1 MGRLVFLVGE
11 SLLNLRRNALVATGA
26 ILAVFISLTLAFGAL
41 VVNELL
47 RVNTIGW
54 QQGTHIIAFLKD
66 PDQGGLDGGGQLV
79 YRDEVAAWDEV
90 AAVNYVDKAGAY
102 EEFKEIF
109 VSRPELIEVTDPL
122 KLPAS
127 LRIELQTID
136 LYRDVQFRLAAN
148 PVVREVRSFGE
159 QIDQLSTISRV
170 LNLLGWGL
178 ALVLGL
184 SAVILIS
191 NTISLAIYARRNEV
205 SVMKLVGAS
214 NWFIRV
220 PFLLEGL
227 IEGVVGALL
236 AVLSVWVAS
245 RNLHSL
251 GDTIQLITLSIPGQF
266 FLRWGVVMVLF
277 GATVGVAGSLLGL
290 GRHLREVD
298 S

>member
-1 MGRLVFLVGE
+1 MGRMIFLVGE
-11 SLLNLRRNALVATGA
+11 SLVNLRRNALVATGA
-26 ILAVFISLTLAFGAL
+26 VLAVFISLTLAFGAL

-47 RVNTIGW
+47 RLNTIGW

-66 PDQGGLDGGGQLV
+66 PDQGGLDAAGQMT
-79 YRDEVAAWDEV
+79 YRIEVESWEEVAT
-90 AAVNYVDKAGAY
+90 VNYVDKAAAY

-109 VSRPELIEVTDPL
+109 ASRPELIEVTDPL

-148 PVVREVRSFGE
+148 PVVWEVRSFGE

-191 NTISLAIYARRNEV
+191 NTISLAIYSRRNEV

-220 PFLLEGL
+220 PFVLEGL
-227 IEGVVGALL
+227 IEGMVGALM
-236 AVLSVWVAS
+236 AVLTVWVAS
-245 RNLHSL
+245 RNLDSL
-251 GDTIQLITLSIPGQF
+251 GESIQLITLSIPGRF
-266 FLRWGVVMVLF
+266 FFRWGLVLVLF

-290 GRHLREVD
+290 SRHLREVD

>member
-1 MGRLVFLVGE
+1 MGRMIFLVGE
-11 SLLNLRRNALVATGA
+11 SLTNLRRNALVATGA
-26 ILAVFISLTLAFGAL
+26 MLAVFISLTLAFGAL

-47 RVNTIGW
+47 RLNTIGW

-66 PDQGGLDGGGQLV
+66 PDQGGLDAASQLA
-79 YRDEVAAWDEV
+79 YGAEVAAWEEV
-90 AAVNYVDKAGAY
+90 ETVHYVDKAGAY

-109 VSRPELIEVTDPL
+109 ASRPELIEVTDPL

-127 LRIELQTID
+127 LRIELQSIE
-136 LYRDVQFRLAAN
+136 LYRDVQFRLSAD

-159 QIDQLSTISRV
+159 QIEQLSTISRV
-170 LNLLGWGL
+170 LNVLGWGL
-178 ALVLGL
+178 ALVLAL

-227 IEGVVGALL
+227 IEGTVGALL
-236 AVLSVWVAS
+236 AVITIWVAS
-245 RNLHSL
+245 RNLNSL
-251 GDTIQLITLSIPGQF
+251 GETIQLITLSIPGRF
-266 FLRWGVVMVLF
+266 FFRWGVVLVLF

-290 GRHLREVD
+290 SRHLREVD

>member
-1 MGRLVFLVGE
+1 MGRMIYLVGE
-11 SLLNLRRNALVATGA
+11 SLTNLRRNALVATGA

-41 VVNELL
+41 VINELL
-47 RVNTIGW
+47 RLNTIGW

-66 PDQGGLDGGGQLV
+66 PDQGGLDAVSQLA
-79 YRDEVAAWDEV
+79 YRDEVAVWEEV
-90 AAVNYVDKAGAY
+90 ETVHYVDKGGAY

-109 VSRPELIEVTDPL
+109 ASRPELIEVTDPL

-127 LRIELQTID
+127 LRIELQSIE
-136 LYRDVQFRLAAN
+136 LYRDVQFRLSAD

-159 QIDQLSTISRV
+159 QIEQVSTISRV
-170 LNLLGWGL
+170 LNVLGWGL
-178 ALVLGL
+178 ALVLAL

-236 AVLSVWVAS
+236 AVVTIWVAS
-245 RNLHSL
+245 RNLNSL
-251 GDTIQLITLSIPGQF
+251 GETIQLITLSIPERF
-266 FLRWGVVMVLF
+266 FFRWGVVLVLF
-277 GATVGVAGSLLGL
+277 GATVGVAGSMLGL
-290 GRHLREVD
+290 SSHLREVE

>member
-1 MGRLVFLVGE
+1 MGRMIFLVGE
-11 SLLNLRRNALVATGA
+11 SLTNLRRNALVATGA

-47 RVNTIGW
+47 RLNTIGW

-66 PDQGGLDGGGQLV
+66 PDQGGLDAVSQLA
-79 YRDEVAAWDEV
+79 YRDEVAAWEEV
-90 AAVNYVDKAGAY
+90 ETVHYVDKAGAY

-109 VSRPELIEVTDPL
+109 ASRPELIEVTDPL

-127 LRIELQTID
+127 LRIELQSIE
-136 LYRDVQFRLAAN
+136 LYRDVQFRLSAD

-159 QIDQLSTISRV
+159 QIEQLSTISRV
-170 LNLLGWGL
+170 LNVLGWGL
-178 ALVLGL
+178 ALVLAL

-220 PFLLEGL
+220 PFVLEGL
-227 IEGVVGALL
+227 IEGTVGALL
-236 AVLSVWVAS
+236 AVITIWVAS
-245 RNLHSL
+245 RNLNSL
-251 GDTIQLITLSIPGQF
+251 GETIQLITLSIPGRF
-266 FLRWGVVMVLF
+266 FFRWGVVLVLF
-277 GATVGVAGSLLGL
+277 GAAVGVAGSLLGL
-290 GRHLREVD
+290 SRHLREVD

>member
-1 MGRLVFLVGE
+1 MGRMIFLVGE
-11 SLLNLRRNALVATGA
+11 SLVNLRRNALVATGA
-26 ILAVFISLTLAFGAL
+26 VLAVFISLTLAFGAL

-47 RVNTIGW
+47 RLNTIGW

-66 PDQGGLDGGGQLV
+66 PDQGGLDAAGQMT
-79 YRDEVAAWDEV
+79 YRVEVESWEEVAT
-90 AAVNYVDKAGAY
+90 VNYVDKAAAY

-109 VSRPELIEVTDPL
+109 ASRPELIEVTDPL

-148 PVVREVRSFGE
+148 PVVWEVRSFGE

-191 NTISLAIYARRNEV
+191 NTISLAIYSRRNEV

-220 PFLLEGL
+220 PFVLEGL
-227 IEGVVGALL
+227 IEGMVGALM
-236 AVLSVWVAS
+236 AVLTVWVAS
-245 RNLHSL
+245 RNLDSL
-251 GDTIQLITLSIPGQF
+251 GESIQLITLSIPGRF
-266 FLRWGVVMVLF
+266 FFRWGVVLVLF

-290 GRHLREVD
+290 SRHLREVD

>member
-1 MGRLVFLVGE
+1 MGRIIFLVGE
-11 SLLNLRRNALVATGA
+11 SLVNLRRNALVATGA
-26 ILAVFISLTLAFGAL
+26 VLAVFISLTLAFGAL

-47 RVNTIGW
+47 RLNTIGW

-66 PDQGGLDGGGQLV
+66 PDQGGLDAAGQMT
-79 YRDEVAAWDEV
+79 YRVEVESWEEVAT
-90 AAVNYVDKAGAY
+90 VNYVDKAAAY

-109 VSRPELIEVTDPL
+109 ASRPELIEVTDPL

-148 PVVREVRSFGE
+148 PVVWEVRSFGE

-191 NTISLAIYARRNEV
+191 NTISLAIYSRRNEV

-220 PFLLEGL
+220 PFVLEGL
-227 IEGVVGALL
+227 IEGMAGALM
-236 AVLSVWVAS
+236 AVLTVWVAS
-245 RNLHSL
+245 RNLDSL
-251 GDTIQLITLSIPGQF
+251 GESIQLITLSIPGRF
-266 FLRWGVVMVLF
+266 FFRWGLVLVLF

-290 GRHLREVD
+290 SRHLREVD

>member
-1 MGRLVFLVGE
+1 MGRFLFLIGE
-11 SLLNLRRNALVATGA
+11 SLSNLRRNALVVAGA
-26 ILAVFISLTLAFGAL
+26 ILAVFISLTLALGAL

-47 RVNTIGW
+47 RLNTLGW

-66 PDQGGLDGGGQLV
+66 PDQGGADPAGQLT
-79 YRDEVAAWDEV
+79 YRDEVAAWEEV
-90 AAVNYVDKAGAY
+90 EAVHYVDKAGAF

-109 VSRPELIEVTDPL
+109 ASRPELIELTDPL

-136 LYRDVQFRLAAN
+136 LYRDVQFRLSAA

-159 QIDQLSTISRV
+159 QIEQLSTISRV

-184 SAVILIS
+184 AAVILIS

-205 SVMKLVGAS
+205 AVMKLVGAS

-227 IEGVVGALL
+227 IEGVAGAVL
-236 AVLSVWVAS
+236 AVTTVWLAA

-251 GDTIQLITLSIPGQF
+251 GDTIQLITLSIPGRF
-266 FLRWGVVMVLF
+266 FLRWGLVVVLF
-277 GATVGVAGSLLGL
+277 GATVGVAGSILGL

>member
-1 MGRLVFLVGE
+1 MGRMIFLVGE
-11 SLLNLRRNALVATGA
+11 SLVNLRRNALVATGA
-26 ILAVFISLTLAFGAL
+26 VLAVFISLTLAFGAL

-47 RVNTIGW
+47 RLNTIGW

-66 PDQGGLDGGGQLV
+66 PDQGGLDAAGQMT
-79 YRDEVAAWDEV
+79 YRVEVESWEEVAT
-90 AAVNYVDKAGAY
+90 VNYVDKAAAY

-109 VSRPELIEVTDPL
+109 ASRPELIEVTDPL

-148 PVVREVRSFGE
+148 PVVWEVRSFGE

-191 NTISLAIYARRNEV
+191 NTISLAIYSRRNEV

-220 PFLLEGL
+220 PFVLEGL
-227 IEGVVGALL
+227 IEGTVGALM
-236 AVLSVWVAS
+236 AVLTVWVAS
-245 RNLHSL
+245 RNLDSL
-251 GDTIQLITLSIPGQF
+251 GESIQLITLSIPGRF
-266 FLRWGVVMVLF
+266 FFRWGVVLVLF

-290 GRHLREVD
+290 SRHLREVD

>member
-1 MGRLVFLVGE
+1 MGRMIFLVGE
-11 SLLNLRRNALVATGA
+11 SLVNLRRNALVATGA
-26 ILAVFISLTLAFGAL
+26 VLAVFISLTLAFGAL

-47 RVNTIGW
+47 RLNTIGW

-66 PDQGGLDGGGQLV
+66 PDQGGLDAAGQMT
-79 YRDEVAAWDEV
+79 YRIEVESWEEVAT
-90 AAVNYVDKAGAY
+90 VNYVDKAAAY

-109 VSRPELIEVTDPL
+109 ASRPELIEVTDPL

-148 PVVREVRSFGE
+148 PVVWEVRSFGE

-191 NTISLAIYARRNEV
+191 NTISLAIYSRRNEV

-220 PFLLEGL
+220 PFVLEGL
-227 IEGVVGALL
+227 IEGMVGALM
-236 AVLSVWVAS
+236 AVLTVWVAS
-245 RNLHSL
+245 RNLDSL
-251 GDTIQLITLSIPGQF
+251 GESIQLITLSIPGRF
-266 FLRWGVVMVLF
+266 FFRWGVVLVLF

-290 GRHLREVD
+290 SRHLREVD

>member
-1 MGRLVFLVGE
+1 MGRLIFLVGE
-11 SLLNLRRNALVATGA
+11 SLVNLRRNALVATGA

-47 RVNTIGW
+47 RLNTIGW

-66 PDQGGLDGGGQLV
+66 PDQGGLDQAGQAA
-79 YRDEVAAWDEV
+79 YRDEVASWEEV
-90 AAVNYVDKAGAY
+90 ATVGYVDKAAAY

-109 VSRPELIEVTDPL
+109 ASRPELIEVTDPL

-136 LYRDVQFRLAAN
+136 LYRDVQFRLSAD
-148 PVVREVRSFGE
+148 PVVWEVRSFGE
-159 QIDQLSTISRV
+159 QIDQLTTISRV
-170 LNLLGWGL
+170 LNVLGWGL
-178 ALVLGL
+178 AIVLGV

-236 AVLSVWVAS
+236 AVLTVWVAS
-245 RNLHSL
+245 RNLNSL
-251 GDTIQLITLSIPGQF
+251 GETIQLITLNIPGQF
-266 FLRWGVVMVLF
+266 FFRWGLVVVLF

-290 GRHLREVD
+290 SRHLREVD

>member
-1 MGRLVFLVGE
+1 MGRMIFLVGE
-11 SLLNLRRNALVATGA
+11 SLINLRRNALVATGA
-26 ILAVFISLTLAFGAL
+26 MLAVFISLTLAFGAL

-47 RVNTIGW
+47 RLNTIGW

-66 PDQGGLDGGGQLV
+66 PDQGGLDAASQLA
-79 YRDEVAAWDEV
+79 YRAEVAAWEEV
-90 AAVNYVDKAGAY
+90 ETVHYVDKAGAY

-109 VSRPELIEVTDPL
+109 ASRPELIEVTDPL

-127 LRIELQTID
+127 LRIELQSIE
-136 LYRDVQFRLAAN
+136 LYRDVQFRLSAD

-159 QIDQLSTISRV
+159 QIEQLSTISRV
-170 LNLLGWGL
+170 LNVLGWGL
-178 ALVLGL
+178 ALVLAL

-227 IEGVVGALL
+227 IEGTVGALL
-236 AVLSVWVAS
+236 AVITIWVAS
-245 RNLHSL
+245 RNLNSL
-251 GDTIQLITLSIPGQF
+251 GETIQLITLSIPGRF
-266 FLRWGVVMVLF
+266 FFRWGVVLVLF

-290 GRHLREVD
+290 SRHLREVD

>member
-1 MGRLVFLVGE
+1 MGRMIFLVGE
-11 SLLNLRRNALVATGA
+11 SLTNLRRNALVATGA

-47 RVNTIGW
+47 RLNTIGW

-66 PDQGGLDGGGQLV
+66 PDQGGLDAVSQLA
-79 YRDEVAAWDEV
+79 YREEVAAWEEV
-90 AAVNYVDKAGAY
+90 ETVHYVDKAGAY

-109 VSRPELIEVTDPL
+109 ASRPELIEVTDPL

-127 LRIELQTID
+127 LRVELQSIE
-136 LYRDVQFRLAAN
+136 LYRDVQFRLSAD

-159 QIDQLSTISRV
+159 QIEQLSTISRV
-170 LNLLGWGL
+170 LNVLGWGL
-178 ALVLGL
+178 ALVLAL

-220 PFLLEGL
+220 PFVLEGL
-227 IEGVVGALL
+227 IEGTVGALL
-236 AVLSVWVAS
+236 AVITIWVAS
-245 RNLHSL
+245 RNLNSL
-251 GDTIQLITLSIPGQF
+251 GETIQLITLSIPGRF
-266 FLRWGVVMVLF
+266 FFRWGVVLVLF
-277 GATVGVAGSLLGL
+277 GAAVGVAGSLLGL
-290 GRHLREVD
+290 SRHLREVD

>member
-1 MGRLVFLVGE
+1 MGRMIFLVGE
-11 SLLNLRRNALVATGA
+11 SLTNLRRNALVATGA

-47 RVNTIGW
+47 RLNTIGW
-54 QQGTHIIAFLKD
+54 QQGTHIIVFLKD
-66 PDQGGLDGGGQLV
+66 PDQGGLDAVSQLA
-79 YRDEVAAWDEV
+79 YRDEVAAWEEV
-90 AAVNYVDKAGAY
+90 ETVHYVDKAGAY

-109 VSRPELIEVTDPL
+109 ASRPELIEVTDPL

-127 LRIELQTID
+127 LRIELQSIE
-136 LYRDVQFRLAAN
+136 LYRDVQFRLSAD

-159 QIDQLSTISRV
+159 QIEQLSTISRV
-170 LNLLGWGL
+170 LNVLGWGL
-178 ALVLGL
+178 ALVLAL

-220 PFLLEGL
+220 PFVLEGL
-227 IEGVVGALL
+227 IEGTVGALL
-236 AVLSVWVAS
+236 AVITIWVAS
-245 RNLHSL
+245 RNLNSL
-251 GDTIQLITLSIPGQF
+251 GETIQLITLSIPGRF
-266 FLRWGVVMVLF
+266 FFRWGVVLVLF

-290 GRHLREVD
+290 SRHLREVD

>member
-1 MGRLVFLVGE
+1 MGRMIFLIGE
-11 SLLNLRRNALVATGA
+11 SLVNLRRNALVATGA

-47 RVNTIGW
+47 RLNTIGW

-66 PDQGGLDGGGQLV
+66 SDQGGLDAVSQV
-79 YRDEVAAWDEV
+79 AYRDQVMDWEEVETV
-90 AAVNYVDKAGAY
+90 HYVDKAGAY

-109 VSRPELIEVTDPL
+109 ASRPELIDVTDPL

-127 LRIELQTID
+127 LRIELQSID
-136 LYRDVQFRLAAN
+136 LYRDVQFRLAAD

-159 QIDQLSTISRV
+159 QIEQLSTISRV
-170 LNLLGWGL
+170 LNVLGWGL
-178 ALVLGL
+178 SLVLGL
-184 SAVILIS
+184 SAIILIS

-227 IEGVVGALL
+227 IEGVVGAVM
-236 AVLSVWVAS
+236 AVLTVWLAA
-245 RNLHSL
+245 RNLNSL
-251 GDTIQLITLSIPGQF
+251 GETIQLITLNIPAMF
-266 FLRWGVVMVLF
+266 FFRWGVVLVLF

-290 GRHLREVD
+290 SRHLREVD

>member
-1 MGRLVFLVGE
+1 MGRMIYLVGE
-11 SLLNLRRNALVATGA
+11 SLVNLRRNALVATGA

-47 RVNTIGW
+47 RLNTIGW

-66 PDQGGLDGGGQLV
+66 PDQGGLDAASQLA
-79 YRDEVAAWDEV
+79 YRDEVAAWEEV
-90 AAVNYVDKAGAY
+90 ETVHYVDKAGAY

-109 VSRPELIEVTDPL
+109 ASRPELIEVTDPL

-127 LRIELQTID
+127 LRIELQSIE
-136 LYRDVQFRLAAN
+136 LYRDVQFRLSAD

-159 QIDQLSTISRV
+159 QIEQLSTISRV
-170 LNLLGWGL
+170 LNVLGWGL
-178 ALVLGL
+178 ALVLAL

-227 IEGVVGALL
+227 IEGTVGALL
-236 AVLSVWVAS
+236 AVITIWLAS
-245 RNLHSL
+245 RNLNSL
-251 GDTIQLITLSIPGQF
+251 GETIQLITLSIPGRF
-266 FLRWGVVMVLF
+266 FFRWGVVLVLF
-277 GATVGVAGSLLGL
+277 GAAVGVVGSLLGL
-290 GRHLREVD
+290 SRHLREVD

>member
-1 MGRLVFLVGE
+1 MGRMIFLVGE
-11 SLLNLRRNALVATGA
+11 SLTNLRRNALVATGA

-47 RVNTIGW
+47 RLNTIGW

-66 PDQGGLDGGGQLV
+66 PDQGGLDAVSQLA
-79 YRDEVAAWDEV
+79 YREEVAAWEEV
-90 AAVNYVDKAGAY
+90 ETVHYVDKAGAY

-109 VSRPELIEVTDPL
+109 ASRPELIEVTDPL

-127 LRIELQTID
+127 LRIELQSIE
-136 LYRDVQFRLAAN
+136 LYRDVQFRLSAD

-159 QIDQLSTISRV
+159 QIEQLSTISRV
-170 LNLLGWGL
+170 LNVLGWGL
-178 ALVLGL
+178 ALVLAL

-220 PFLLEGL
+220 PFVLEGL
-227 IEGVVGALL
+227 IEGTVGALL
-236 AVLSVWVAS
+236 AVITIWVAS
-245 RNLHSL
+245 RNLNSL
-251 GDTIQLITLSIPGQF
+251 GETIQLITLSIPGRF
-266 FLRWGVVMVLF
+266 FFRWGVVLVLF
-277 GATVGVAGSLLGL
+277 GAAVGVAGSLLGL
-290 GRHLREVD
+290 SRHLREVD

>member
-1 MGRLVFLVGE
+1 MGRLIFLVGE
-11 SLLNLRRNALVATGA
+11 SLINLRRNALVATGA

-47 RVNTIGW
+47 RLNTIGW

-66 PDQGGLDGGGQLV
+66 PDQGGLDPGGQLA
-79 YRDEVAAWDEV
+79 YRDEVAGWTEV
-90 AAVNYVDKAGAY
+90 STVHYVDKAGAY

-109 VSRPELIEVTDPL
+109 ASRPELIEVTDPL

-127 LRIELQTID
+127 IRIELQTID
-136 LYRDVQFRLAAN
+136 LYRDVQFRLSAN
-148 PVVREVRSFGE
+148 PVVWEVRSFGE
-159 QIDQLSTISRV
+159 QIEQLSTISRV
-170 LNLLGWGL
+170 LNVLGWGL
-178 ALVLGL
+178 SLVLGL
-184 SAVILIS
+184 SAIILIS

-236 AVLSVWVAS
+236 AVLTVWVAS

-251 GDTIQLITLSIPGQF
+251 GDTIQLITLSVPGRF
-266 FLRWGVVMVLF
+266 FLRWGVVLVLF

>member
-1 MGRLVFLVGE
+1 MGRMIFLVGE
-11 SLLNLRRNALVATGA
+11 SLTNLRRNALVATGA

-47 RVNTIGW
+47 RLNTIGW

-66 PDQGGLDGGGQLV
+66 PDQGGLDAPSQLA
-79 YRDEVAAWDEV
+79 YREEVAAWEEV
-90 AAVNYVDKAGAY
+90 ETVHYVDKAGAY

-109 VSRPELIEVTDPL
+109 ASRPELIEVTDPL

-127 LRIELQTID
+127 LRIELQSIE
-136 LYRDVQFRLAAN
+136 LYRDVQFRLSAD

-159 QIDQLSTISRV
+159 QIEQLSTISRV
-170 LNLLGWGL
+170 LNVLGWGL
-178 ALVLGL
+178 ALVLAL

-220 PFLLEGL
+220 PFVLEGL
-227 IEGVVGALL
+227 IEGTVGALL
-236 AVLSVWVAS
+236 AVITIWVAS
-245 RNLHSL
+245 RNLNSL
-251 GDTIQLITLSIPGQF
+251 GETIQLITLSIPGRF
-266 FLRWGVVMVLF
+266 FFRWGVVLVLF

-290 GRHLREVD
+290 SRHLREVD

>member
-1 MGRLVFLVGE
+1 MGRMIFLVGE
-11 SLLNLRRNALVATGA
+11 SLVNLRRNALVATGA
-26 ILAVFISLTLAFGAL
+26 VLAVFISLTLAFGAL

-47 RVNTIGW
+47 RLNTIGW

-66 PDQGGLDGGGQLV
+66 PDQGGLDAAGQMT
-79 YRDEVAAWDEV
+79 YRVEVESWEEVAT
-90 AAVNYVDKAGAY
+90 VNYVDKAAAY

-109 VSRPELIEVTDPL
+109 ASRPELIEVTDPL

-148 PVVREVRSFGE
+148 PVVWEVRSFGE

-191 NTISLAIYARRNEV
+191 NTISLAIYSRRNEV

-220 PFLLEGL
+220 PFVLEGL
-227 IEGVVGALL
+227 IEGMVGALM
-236 AVLSVWVAS
+236 AVLTVWVAS
-245 RNLHSL
+245 RNLDSL
-251 GDTIQLITLSIPGQF
+251 GESIQLITLSIPGRF
-266 FLRWGVVMVLF
+266 FFRWGLVLVLF

-290 GRHLREVD
+290 SRHLREVD

>member
-1 MGRLVFLVGE
+1 MGRMIYLVGE
-11 SLLNLRRNALVATGA
+11 SLTNLRRNALVATGA

-47 RVNTIGW
+47 RLNTIGW

-66 PDQGGLDGGGQLV
+66 PDQGGLDAVSQLA
-79 YRDEVAAWDEV
+79 YRDEVAVWEEV
-90 AAVNYVDKAGAY
+90 ETVHYVDKGGAY

-109 VSRPELIEVTDPL
+109 ASRPELIEVTDPL

-127 LRIELQTID
+127 LRIELQSIE
-136 LYRDVQFRLAAN
+136 LYRDVQFRLSAD

-159 QIDQLSTISRV
+159 QIEQLSTISRV
-170 LNLLGWGL
+170 LNVLGWGL
-178 ALVLGL
+178 ALVLAL

-236 AVLSVWVAS
+236 AVVTIWVAS
-245 RNLHSL
+245 RNLNSL
-251 GDTIQLITLSIPGQF
+251 GETIQLITLSIPDRF
-266 FLRWGVVMVLF
+266 FFRWGVVLVLF

-290 GRHLREVD
+290 SSHLREVD